1 MSILG
6 NPITLGGG
14 GADLNIDFGST
25 PPADTSKLWVPLTQ
39 KPIAVNITN
48 NVNAII
54 DTAQI
59 VFPGTPSQS
68 AVSAFS
74 LVDDKIVFSHK
85 IGHVASNSVG
95 YVSLADFS
103 YSMYSS
109 AYRTVLPMTKIKD
122 KVYTTA
128 FSDDVGSWSYIV
140 YCAEV
145 NLVPGSTVSFVR
157 SSYAS
162 SPIVNISTPITV
174 GNDMYWIGGTSSF
187 DTAYYG
193 TLFAKM
199 SYGSTAS
206 TSIPTYPAGF
216 SMCYPSTLSLYN
228 NKIYFICK
236 PSTDMTDYTY
246 DLCVFDPATTKTT
259 RLKSDVITIG
269 GLQRD
274 TIPFSII
281 DGIGYIVDIKGTL
294 FKIDMSTY
302 ESTSIQNA
310 FPFSGSNGNIFLG
323 VSYNGSLFIREP
335 KAVGSA
341 DIGPIYKLTPQIDVI
356 AGTLQIIY
364 DGHGEKWNAL
374 SGKDTQ
380 IKIDPIQIYLGN
392 SAGKGEKKQGYLFDG
407 SKWVSIE
414 NDSTYIDTMNAL
426 NIMGVN

>member
-25 PPADTSKLWVPLTQ
+25 PPADTSKLWVPLAQ
-39 KPIAVNITN
+39 KPNAVNITN

-54 DTAQI
+54 DTAQV
-59 VFPGTPSQS
+59 VFPSTPSQS

-74 LVDDKIVFSHK
+74 LIDDKIVFSHK
-85 IGHVASNSVG
+85 LGHVTANSVG

-128 FSDDVGSWSYIV
+128 FSDNTGSWSYTQA
-140 YCAEV
+140 CAEV
-145 NLVPGSTVSFVR
+145 GLVPGSSVTLKTVS
-157 SSYAS
+157 SSS
-162 SPIVNISTPITV
+162 SSIINISTPITV
-174 GNDMYWIGGTSSF
+174 GNDAYWIGGTSSF
-187 DTAYYG
+187 DTALFG
-193 TLFAKM
+193 NLFAKI
-199 SYGSTAS
+199 SYGSTFG
-206 TSIPTYPAGF
+206 TTVPKYTAGF

-236 PSTDMTDYTY
+236 PSTDMSDYTY

-259 RLKSDVITIG
+259 RLKSDVITVG

-281 DGIGYIVDIKGTL
+281 DGIGYVVDIKGTL
-294 FKIDMSTY
+294 FKIDMATY
-302 ESTSIQNA
+302 ESASIQNA

-364 DGHGEKWNAL
+364 DGHDEKWNAL

-380 IKIDPIQIYLGN
+380 IKVDPIQIYLGN

-414 NDSTYIDTMNAL
+414 NGSTYIDTMNAL
-426 NIMGVN
+426 NILGVN

>member
-14 GADLNIDFGST
+14 GAELNIDFGAN
-25 PPADTSKLWVPLTQ
+25 PPSDTSKLWVPLAQ
-39 KPIAVNITN
+39 KPSVVNITN
-48 NVNAII
+48 NVNSII

-59 VFPGTPSQS
+59 VFSNIASQS

-74 LVDDKIVFSHK
+74 LIDDQIVFSHK
-85 IGHVASNSVG
+85 LGHVSANSVG

-109 AYRTVLPMTKIKD
+109 SYRTILPMTKIKD

-128 FSDDVGSWSYIV
+128 FSDDAGSWTY
-140 YCAEV
+140 YYHCAAV
-145 NLVPGSTVSFVR
+145 SLVPGSRVSFV
-157 SSYAS
+157 SSSLAS
-162 SPIVNISTPITV
+162 SSVVNISTPITV
-174 GNDMYWIGGTSSF
+174 GDDMYYIGGTSSAS
-187 DTAYYG
+187 TAYYG
-193 TLFAKM
+193 SLFAKM
-199 SYGSTAS
+199 SYGST
-206 TSIPTYPAGF
+206 TTTQVPTYDSGF

-236 PSTDMTDYTY
+236 PTIDVADYTY
-246 DLCVFDPATTKTT
+246 DLCVFDPVTTKTT
-259 RLKSDVITIG
+259 RLKSDVITVG

-281 DGIGYIVDIKGTL
+281 DGVGYAVDIKGTL
-294 FKIDMSTY
+294 FKIDMTTY
-302 ESTSIQNA
+302 ESTSVQNA
-310 FPFSGSNGNIFLG
+310 FPFNGSDTYLLLG

-341 DIGPIYKLTPQIDVI
+341 DIGPIYKLTPQIAVS
-356 AGTLQIIY
+356 AGTLQIVY
-364 DGHGEKWNAL
+364 DGHDEKWNAL
-374 SGKDTQ
+374 SGKDAQ

-392 SAGKGEKKQGYLFDG
+392 SAGKGERKQGYLFDG

-414 NDSTYIDTMNAL
+414 SGSTYIDAMNAL
-426 NIMGVN
+426 NILGVN